1 MQLSES
7 WRRHIEPVIVG
18 AAFEV
23 LSTINM
29 DLTKEL
35 ILRRPTIMSR
45 GIGNENY
52 QFGFRSSPGSFGKR
66 SNVCLER
73 HPLRPSS

>member
-35 ILRRPTIMSR
+35 ILPRPTIMSR
-45 GIGNENY
+45 GIGNEKLPIRIP
-52 QFGFRSSPGSFGKR
+52 QLAWEFWEEIE
-66 SNVCLER
+66 CLSR
-73 HPLRPSS
+73 AAPTAP